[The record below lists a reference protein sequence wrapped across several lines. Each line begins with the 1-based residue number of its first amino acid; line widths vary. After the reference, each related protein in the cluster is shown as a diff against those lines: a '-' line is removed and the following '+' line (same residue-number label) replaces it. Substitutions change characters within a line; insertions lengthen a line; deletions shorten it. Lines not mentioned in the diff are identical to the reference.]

1 MKHCFI
7 LFRSSVCAAVVA
19 LASTGTA
26 NAFTGPFSR
35 NLVSACPAP
44 VFIEKGSEDS
54 VSVNSLSTYR
64 KMEPSFFGFNMELM
78 EFQMGFDNEKAELM
92 QELVGWMKPF
102 TGAIYRY
109 PGGTGNYV
117 DWRDIVGPVKDRKK
131 RKYAD
136 WMQPKVATFGFDE
149 YRQFLKNVGGVG
161 WYLVN
166 IQGGVGSEEPIEGLA
181 KGATAAAKYLSG
193 ADQKKDLPSINFWEL
208 GNELDR
214 PPFTWSSEKIADR
227 ATKAAQALKSGGVV
241 NPRFVM
247 LFQEYPA
254 QQGRGVSAKKFN
266 QNLFKALKPLNVE
279 LGFHLY
285 YDAVPGGLSMPEYL
299 NRACQG
305 IADVAEVNDGKR
317 PNAWITEHARVPEG
331 AFDKPNWK
339 DLWPQTANLQA
350 AVGVA
355 DFYIAAASVPEISGA
370 FVHALH
376 AMGGPWPLFHK
387 NSSGNLKP
395 SVVYWSVRMLRDS
408 YLPNVLQTKSISSA
422 ESDYRGGYD
431 VRSIV
436 LTDDSKTKFSVWAVN
451 RDKRLDKLALKI
463 PALKGR
469 HFVAVRQ
476 NLTAGSL
483 KSSSYEESSY
493 IRPAETSV
501 DVNFDANGEAVISL
515 PGWSVSTFRLSPK

>member
-1 MKHCFI
+1 MKLKLLVSGQSFFLMAI
-7 LFRSSVCAAVVA
+7 ALSGGAA
-19 LASTGTA
+19 S
-26 NAFTGPFSR
+26 AFTGAFSR

-44 VFIEKGSEDS
+44 VFVERGSEDS
-54 VSVNSLSTYR
+54 VTVGSLSIYR
-64 KMEPSFFGFNMELM
+64 KIERSFFGFNMELM
-78 EFQMGFDNEKAELM
+78 EFQMGFENEKPELM
-92 QELVGWMKPF
+92 QELLGWMKPF
-102 TGAIYRY
+102 AGAIYRY

-117 DWRDIVGPVKDRKK
+117 DWRDIVGPVKERKK
-131 RKYAD
+131 KKYAD
-136 WMQPKVATFGFDE
+136 WMEPKVASFGFDE
-149 YRQFLKNVGGVG
+149 YRQFLENVEGVG

-166 IQGGVGSEEPIEGLA
+166 IQGRVGAEEPIEGLL
-181 KGATAAAKYLSG
+181 KGVTAAGKHLNAE
-193 ADQKKDLPSINFWEL
+193 AQKGLPAINFWEL

-227 ATKAAQALKSGGVV
+227 AIQAAQALKSGGVN

-254 QQGRGVSAKKFN
+254 QKGRGVSAKKFN
-266 QNLFKALKPLNVE
+266 QGLFKALKPLKIE

-305 IADVAEVNDGKR
+305 IADVAEVNEGRR
-317 PNAWITEHARVPEG
+317 PTAWITEHARVPEG

-350 AVGVA
+350 GIGVA

-395 SVVYWSVRMLRDS
+395 SVIYWAVRMLRDS
-408 YLPNVLQTKSISSA
+408 YLPNVLQTKSISSN

-431 VRSIV
+431 VRSLV
-436 LTDDSKTKFSVWAVN
+436 LMDDSKTKFSVWAVN
-451 RDKRLDKLALKI
+451 RDKRLEKLALKM

-469 HFVAVRQ
+469 QFVAVRQ
-476 NLTAGSL
+476 TLTAGSL

-493 IRPAETSV
+493 IRPTETSV
-501 DVNFDANGEAVISL
+501 DVSFDANGEATISL
-515 PGWSVSTFRLSPK
+515 PGWSVSTFRLTPK